1 MGCSM
6 TRYRISAK
14 VIERGYVG
22 LIEVDDVAT
31 LIVGDGPEAEV
42 FTHPVEATA
51 AAGLAVSRLVR
62 EARCHAS

>member
-1 MGCSM
+1 MARC
-6 TRYRISAK
+6 RISSK

-42 FTHPVEATA
+42 FSCPVEATA

-62 EARCHAS
+62 EVRRHAS